1 MATVRVLVLRAP
13 GTNCDR
19 ETAFAFESAGASVDR
34 LHVNQLLRQQ
44 TLLNQYQVLCVPG
57 GFSYGDDIGAG
68 TILASQFRRHLAE
81 SLRDF
86 YESGK
91 LILGICNGF
100 QTLLKAGLFS
110 VGLPQLPVTLGL
122 NDSGVFEDRWVD
134 LEVVAE
140 QCVFLRGLQH
150 LQLPVAHAEGK
161 LLADNKTS
169 VLALEDSGMVA
180 LRYRCEDS
188 STGGC
193 ENGYP
198 QNPNGSWNHIAG
210 LCDVT
215 GRVLGLMPHPERH
228 IDGLQNPRWTRR
240 SAETVEGQGLAIFRN
255 AVRYWKR

>member
-34 LHVNQLLRQQ
+34 LHVNQLLSQQ
-44 TLLNQYQVLCVPG
+44 ALLTQYQVLCVPG

-68 TILASQFRRHLAE
+68 TILASQFRMHLVE
-81 SLRDF
+81 SLRAF
-86 YESGK
+86 YENGK

-110 VGLPQLPVTLGL
+110 VGQPQLPVTLGL

-140 QCVFLRGLQH
+140 HSVFLKGLQH

-180 LRYRCEDS
+180 LRYRCENS
-188 STGGC
+188 STIGC
-193 ENGYP
+193 EDGYP

-228 IDGLQNPRWTRR
+228 IDGLQHPRWTRR
-240 SAETVEGQGLAIFRN
+240 SAETVEGQGLVIFRN
-255 AVRYWKR
+255 AVRYWKH